1 VAPVALIVLIVVLP
15 IILTVF
21 ARMEGHVAE
30 TAVQASLFNK
40 LAFFKVVQIFFV
52 SAISGSIFDL
62 LQQLAEYPGPTIID
76 ILGNKL
82 PAMASF
88 FMQLMLV
95 QNFVGLGLELLRPV
109 PCALAALRRLLGPNL
124 TAKERAAPWMG
135 LSPLSSPGP
144 LDQPAV
150 LSDVLLMFIILL
162 AYAAL
167 SPVTCFVM
175 VFCFGFSA
183 VVYRNQY
190 MFVYDPG
197 NDTGGKLWPLAI
209 KAALLCM
216 IFAELIVLAVLGL
229 KLATGPAV
237 LLIPLPIFTIL
248 VYRYLDQKHYKT
260 AVYLPLKD
268 CVRAD
273 KVNAGGVAGNECARG
288 QYLQPALQPL
298 EMDTELGTVV
308 QQGRPPLPD
317 SGSATSST
325 AGSSDKSSSESAEG
339 KDFGSTNSSLIIVS
353 IPMEVASLVNE
364 QQQQDDIGPAG
375 LSDSC

>member
-1 VAPVALIVLIVVLP
+1 VAPVALIVLIVILP

-40 LAFFKVVQIFFV
+40 LTFFKVVQIFFV
-52 SAISGSIFDL
+52 SAVSGSILDL
-62 LQQLAEYPGPTIID
+62 LQQLADNPGPTILD

-82 PAMASF
+82 PAQASY

-95 QNFVGLGLELLRPV
+95 QYFVGLGLELLRPV

-124 TAKERAAPWMG
+124 TEKERAAPWMG
-135 LSPLSSPGP
+135 LSPLSIPGP
-144 LDQPAV
+144 LDQPAL

-190 MFVYDPG
+190 MFVYDPC
-197 NDTGGKLWPLAI
+197 NDSGGKLWPLAI

-216 IFAELIVLAVLGL
+216 IFAELIVIAVLGL
-229 KLATGPAV
+229 KLAAGPAV
-237 LLIPLPIFTIL
+237 LMAPLPIFTIL

-268 CVRAD
+268 CVLAD
-273 KVNAGGVAGNECARG
+273 KVNPGGVTGNECARG
-288 QYLQPALQPL
+288 QYLQPELQPL
-298 EMDTELGTVV
+298 EMDNEMATVL

-317 SGSATSST
+317 TLT
-325 AGSSDKSSSESAEG
+325 IVAGDKDYTNSAEG
-339 KDFGSTNSSLIIVS
+339 KNFGSTNSSSLVIVS
-353 IPMEVASLVNE
+353 SPMEVASLVTERQE
-364 QQQQDDIGPAG
+364 QQEQQGGRAVQWG
-375 LSDSC
+375 SC